1 MSAVAEIS
9 VPEKPRPGMF
19 VSLRAPNYR
28 YFLGGQIV
36 SNVGTWMQRIAQD
49 WLVLDLTHGSATAL
63 GIAAALQFSPMI
75 VLSLWGGVLAD
86 RVDKRL
92 VLVVV
97 QAAMGLCALALG
109 TVVLTG
115 VVEPWHVYAL
125 CLLLGCF
132 SSLDTPI
139 RQAFVS
145 EMVGP
150 GQVVNAVALNSLV
163 FNLARIVGPAVAGM
177 LIVAVGTGWVF
188 LLNAVSFVAV
198 IGGLLLMRPEALYRS
213 ERVARAP
220 HQLRDGLAYVRSRPD
235 LVAVM
240 VLVFLV
246 STFGI
251 NFFLTL
257 ALLARNVFGR
267 DAEGYGLLTTLL
279 AVGSVVGAMIA
290 ARRSRRP
297 RLRLVAGAGLG
308 FGVAVAV
315 AGAMPTYL
323 TAGLA
328 LIPVGFLA
336 LIFTTAANSSIQ
348 LSVEPAMRG
357 RVMGLYMLLLLGGT
371 PVGGPLLGVLA
382 EHYGGRAPLVLGGI
396 VTVVSVLAVAVVL
409 ARRAGVPWLPRIRVL
424 TARERLG

>member
-1 MSAVAEIS
+1 
-9 VPEKPRPGMF
+9 MF
-19 VSLRAPNYR
+19 ASLRVPNYR
-28 YFLGGQIV
+28 YFISGQIV

-63 GIAAALQFSPMI
+63 GIAAALQFAPTL

-92 VLVVV
+92 VLVAV
-97 QAAMGLCALALG
+97 QLAMGLCAVVLG

-115 VVEPWHVYAL
+115 VVALWQVYLL

-132 SSLDTPI
+132 SALDAPM

-150 GQVVNAVALNSLV
+150 GQVVNAVALNSLC
-163 FNLARIVGPAVAGM
+163 FNLARIVGPAVAGV

-188 LLNAVSFVAV
+188 LINAASFAAV
-198 IGGLLLMRPEALYRS
+198 ITGLLLMRPEKLYRT
-213 ERVARAP
+213 ERVPRAP

-251 NFFLTL
+251 NFFMTL

-279 AVGSVVGAMIA
+279 AVGSVLGTTAA
-290 ARRSRRP
+290 ARRTRKP
-297 RLRLVAGAGLG
+297 RLRLVAGAGVV
-308 FGVAVAV
+308 FGALLVV
-315 AGAMPTYL
+315 AGLMPTYL
-323 TAGLA
+323 AAGLA
-328 LIPVGFLA
+328 LVPVGFAA
-336 LIFTTAANSSIQ
+336 LIFTTAANSSVQ
-348 LSVEPAMRG
+348 LSVDPTMRG

-371 PVGGPLLGVLA
+371 PLGGPLLGLLA
-382 EHYGGRAPLVLGGI
+382 EHFGGRAPLVVGGI
-396 VTVVSVLAVAVVL
+396 VTVLSVLVVGLVL
-409 ARRAGVPWLPRIRVL
+409 ARRQGIPELLRSKGL
-424 TARERLG
+424 TALAR

>member
-1 MSAVAEIS
+1 
-9 VPEKPRPGMF
+9 MF
-19 VSLRAPNYR
+19 ASLRVPNYR
-28 YFLGGQIV
+28 LFISGQVV

-63 GIAAALQFSPMI
+63 GIAAALQFAPTL

-92 VLVVV
+92 VLVGV
-97 QAAMGLCALALG
+97 QLAMGLCAVALG
-109 TVVLTG
+109 SIVLTG
-115 VVEPWHVYAL
+115 VVALWHVYLL

-132 SSLDTPI
+132 SALDAPM

-150 GQVVNAVALNSLV
+150 GQVVNAVALNSLC
-163 FNLARIVGPAVAGM
+163 FNLARIVGPAVAGV

-188 LLNAVSFVAV
+188 LINAVSFAAV
-198 IGGLLLMRPEALYRS
+198 ITGLLLMRPEKLYRT

-220 HQLRDGLAYVRSRPD
+220 HQLRDGLAYVRGRAD

-251 NFFLTL
+251 NFFMTL
-257 ALLARNVFGR
+257 ALLARNVFDR

-279 AVGSVVGAMIA
+279 AVGSVLGTTMA
-290 ARRSRRP
+290 ARRTRKP
-297 RLRLVAGAGLG
+297 RLRLVAGAGLA
-308 FGVAVAV
+308 FGALLVV
-315 AGAMPTYL
+315 AGLMPTYVS
-323 TAGLA
+323 AGIA
-328 LIPVGFLA
+328 LVPVGFAA
-336 LIFTTAANSSIQ
+336 LIFTTAANSSVQ
-348 LSVEPAMRG
+348 LSVDPTVRG

-371 PVGGPLLGVLA
+371 PVGAPLLGLLA
-382 EHYGGRAPLVLGGI
+382 AHFGGRAPLVVGGI
-396 VTVVSVLAVAVVL
+396 VTVLSVVAVGLVL
-409 ARRAGVPWLPRIRVL
+409 VRRSGMPRLRISGL
-424 TARERLG
+424 TAEAR